1 MLPVSQ
7 LRDLPRVAASSIIL
21 AMPSQTRM
29 RDAQGVALFVFIPF
43 CKIKCTYCDFNAY
56 ANLARVMEP
65 YADAVARE
73 IALTRPDRSPRPVRS
88 AKTVFFGGGTPSLV
102 PAAHIEK
109 ILRACSDA
117 FALAPDAEI
126 TLEANP
132 GTVDADKL
140 RVLRALGVNRLSIGV
155 QAFDDAVLRR
165 LNRGHTVADALETY
179 AQARSA
185 GFDNVNLDFI
195 YGLPLQTLD
204 DWRATLQRAVAL
216 APEHLSLYALKVEE
230 GTGLEHQIARGKYP
244 TPDDDLAADMYE
256 LAEDLLDA
264 AGYAQYE
271 ISNWSLDVRNWK
283 LDGQLQRPTSNLQPP
298 MSNLQSLTSK
308 HNLTYWHNEPYLG
321 FGAGAH
327 SCFGGERYWNVLSP
341 LEYIERV
348 ARGESAVAGR
358 ETISRE
364 LEMAESM
371 ILGLRLN
378 EGIAFDAFAE
388 RYGEDAREKY
398 AAQLREVQELGLIE
412 IMRPE
417 GSLRSTPERSGGA
430 RPFGSG
436 IRLTPRGRLL
446 SNEVFWRLLP

>member
-1 MLPVSQ
+1 MAT
-7 LRDLPRVAASSIIL
+7 D
-21 AMPSQTRM
+21 
-29 RDAQGVALFVFIPF
+29 VALFVFIPF

-56 ANLARVMEP
+56 ANLSRVMEP
-65 YADAVARE
+65 YADAVTRE
-73 IALTRPDRSPRPVRS
+73 IQNSESCPERSRRVEIRNS
-88 AKTVFFGGGTPSLV
+88 KFTARTIYFGGGTPALV
-102 PAAHIEK
+102 PVAHIAK
-109 ILRACSDA
+109 ILHACKRA

-140 RVLRALGVNRLSIGV
+140 RALRSLGVNRLSLGV

-165 LNRGHTVADALETY
+165 MNRGHSVADALDTY
-179 AQARSA
+179 ELARHA

-195 YGLPLQTLD
+195 YGLPLQTLA
-204 DWRATLQRAVAL
+204 DWRATLARAVTL

-230 GTGLEHQIARGKYP
+230 GTGLEHQIKRGKYP
-244 TPDDDLAADMYE
+244 MPDDDLAADMYE
-256 LAEDLLDA
+256 LAEEMLDA

-271 ISNWSLDVRNWK
+271 ISNWSLDIGRWK
-283 LDGQLQRPTSNLQPP
+283 LEDRSWKVDAGIRPPT
-298 MSNLQSLTSK
+298 SNLQSLTSK

-341 LEYIERV
+341 VEYIQRI

-358 ETISRE
+358 ETINRK
-364 LEMAESM
+364 LEMAETM

-388 RYGEDAREKY
+388 RYGEDARQKY
-398 AAQLREVQELGLIE
+398 AAQLREMRELGLIE
-412 IMRPE
+412 MSDRVVQ
-417 GSLRSTPERSGGA
+417 
-430 RPFGSG
+430 
-436 IRLTPRGRLL
+436 LTARGRLL
-446 SNEVFWRLLP
+446 SNEVFWRFLP

>member
-1 MLPVSQ
+1 
-7 LRDLPRVAASSIIL
+7 
-21 AMPSQTRM
+21 MPSQTRM
-29 RDAQGVALFVFIPF
+29 RDAQDIALFVFIPF

-56 ANLARVMEP
+56 ANLTRVMEP

-109 ILRACSDA
+109 ILRACADT
-117 FALAPDAEI
+117 FALAPGAEI

-165 LNRGHTVADALETY
+165 LNRGHTVADAFETY
-179 AQARSA
+179 AQARAA
-185 GFDNVNLDFI
+185 GFDNINLDFI

-204 DWRATLQRAVAL
+204 DWRATLQRAVVL

-230 GTGLEHQIARGKYP
+230 GTGLEHQIQRGKYP

-271 ISNWSLDVRNWK
+271 ISNWRLENRDWR
-283 LDGQLQRPTSNLQPP
+283 LEGLPPTSNLQSLF
-298 MSNLQSLTSK
+298 SNFQSR
-308 HNLTYWHNEPYLG
+308 HNVTYWHNEPYLG

-341 LEYIERV
+341 LEYIQRV

-358 ETISRE
+358 ETINRE
-364 LEMAESM
+364 LEMAETM

-378 EGIAFDAFAE
+378 EGIAFDAFAA

-398 AAQLREVQELGLIE
+398 AAQLREVQELGLINL
-412 IMRPE
+412 
-417 GSLRSTPERSGGA
+417 SAERVQ
-430 RPFGSG
+430 
-436 IRLTPRGRLL
+436 LTPRGRLL